1 GLDFAAAAPSRPA
14 VRLGVAAA
22 ALCVLAL
29 VAVAA
34 VPGSGERLRR
44 VGLPWFRP
52 TVVAPYRVVVSSGNP
67 VIRRG
72 DPVTLSAYLNRTD
85 PPAPIPD
92 AAVLVL
98 HDESGERRL
107 PMTGDGA
114 AAFHVTLPAVSGDF
128 EYRVEVGPAASERFA
143 VLVADPV
150 ELTDGTPAEIVPPP
164 YAAAAPRRSAPG
176 LTELDGLQHSTAALR
191 LRFNRPAAAAFLEWY
206 PDDTPAGPGQI
217 IPLTLDDARLEAS
230 AVVPM
235 SQNGILRVVLLN
247 ESGPR
252 K

>member
-1 GLDFAAAAPSRPA
+1 G
-14 VRLGVAAA
+14 LGVAAA

-85 PPAPIPD
+85 PSAPIPD

-98 HDESGERRL
+98 HDESGERPL
-107 PMTGDGA
+107 PMTRDGA
-114 AAFHVTLPAVSGDF
+114 AALHVTPPAVPRRLQ
-128 EYRVEVGPAASERFA
+128 Y
-143 VLVADPV
+143 
-150 ELTDGTPAEIVPPP
+150 PAERRPAGGEGRPPP
-164 YAAAAPRRSAPG
+164 G
-176 LTELDGLQHSTAALR
+176 G
-191 LRFNRPAAAAFLEWY
+191 
-206 PDDTPAGPGQI
+206 
-217 IPLTLDDARLEAS
+217 
-230 AVVPM
+230 
-235 SQNGILRVVLLN
+235 
-247 ESGPR
+247 GPR
-252 K
+252 KRARRPPPAGAPAPPPPQRPPAAVPRASLNSTGSSTRRPRCACGSTARPRPRSWSGIRTTPRPAPGRSSR